1 MKKASSKK
9 NSKQFTELINLVKNI
24 DDKLDTLVNFQRT
37 LMPKPKLG
45 TEEKKILKLCDRKN
59 AIDDIM
65 TRTTKSRNDVKVT
78 LTRLRKKGLIRSVK
92 VKNKLVYEK
101 I

>member
-1 MKKASSKK
+1 MS
-9 NSKQFTELINLVKNI
+9 SKQFRELIDLLKSI

-45 TEEKKILKLCDRKN
+45 KEEKKILKLCDRKN
-59 AIDDIM
+59 TIDDMM
-65 TRTTKSRNDVKVT
+65 TKTAKSRNDVKVT
-78 LTRLRKKGLIRSVK
+78 LTRLRKKGLIRSTK
-92 VKNKLVYEK
+92 VKNKLVYER